1 MQRMNGLPRRMV
13 VPVLC
18 ALLVFSFVMNAAA
31 EKAVSVF
38 AATDRHAAYETA
50 AAEKEE
56 NEGAEPPEA
65 PPEKPPEAPPAG
77 SEKAPPKTPKKAP
90 VFDASGALIWH
101 NNLTDVLT
109 LVRQDGEAAQPG
121 IILLGGD
128 NVGEGSD
135 NDKDATGYPM
145 GAPPFSMK
153 AVDAQ
158 IAHVFG
164 DAARGLYTYGS
175 HDKNETGSYEDVF
188 FSGPVQGDGF
198 YLYGISF
205 AQMIYDSDSQA
216 GTEDEKGR
224 TYSGKDLAD
233 PNGVSAQTASHLF
246 LSWVSS
252 LEDHWP
258 IIVMSH
264 VPLYASR
271 GDNSGAWTWTR
282 ALNEAAE
289 NHDVVFLW
297 GHNHTLERDEEE
309 TAAERA
315 RYLLRPGEEITVQSW
330 ALNEDGNMILR
341 RALAPAPD
349 ETGDGG
355 SKPKTELITQ
365 KETLRFTYMN
375 AGYLINGVGSL
386 LTFTD
391 AEEDGEWDRLTVT
404 RYSLNSEEK
413 EIWDL
418 PLRKWTPQS

>member
-1 MQRMNGLPRRMV
+1 MKRKNVLPRRMV

-31 EKAVSVF
+31 EKTVSVF
-38 AATDRHAAYETA
+38 AATDRHAAYETTA
-50 AAEKEE
+50 VEKEE
-56 NEGAEPPEA
+56 NEGAEPPE
-65 PPEKPPEAPPAG
+65 KPPEAPP
-77 SEKAPPKTPKKAP
+77 PKTPKKTPAY
-90 VFDASGALIWH
+90 DASGALIWH

-145 GAPPFSMK
+145 GAPPFSMR

-205 AQMIYDSDSQA
+205 AQMIYDSDKQA
-216 GTEDEKGR
+216 GTEDERGR
-224 TYSGKDLAD
+224 IYSGKDLAD

-264 VPLYASR
+264 VPLHASR

-289 NHDVVFLW
+289 NHDVIFLW
-297 GHNHTLERDEEE
+297 GHNHTLERGEEE

-315 RYLLRPGEEITVQSW
+315 SYLLRPGEEITVQSW
-330 ALNEDGNMILR
+330 ALNADGDMILK
-341 RALAPAPD
+341 RAVAPAPD
-349 ETGDGG
+349 ETVDGEA
-355 SKPKTELITQ
+355 KPKTELITQ

-391 AEEDGEWDRLTVT
+391 AEEDGEWDRLMVT

-413 EIWDL
+413 EKWDL
-418 PLRKWTPQS
+418 PLRTWTPQS